1 MANRTKGFAL
11 DVMHDAVCIHS
22 QLRLSHFSDLKTT
35 FNIVQIGKELFQN
48 LKCDELS
55 LLLTILRMG
64 NFWLLDQT
72 DAQYKYKGNDIQ
84 PSS

>member
-1 MANRTKGFAL
+1 MANRTKGCAL
-11 DVMHDAVCIHS
+11 DVKHDAVCIRS

-55 LLLTILRMG
+55 LLLTILRVG
-64 NFWLLDQT
+64 NL
-72 DAQYKYKGNDIQ
+72 
-84 PSS
+84 